1 MLELFRPENFLVL
14 IVVIASIAAL
24 ITLVQLFKGVKEEFD
39 KNKDPNVR
47 AERKL
52 WREEI
57 EKMRYLRH

>member
-24 ITLVQLFKGVKEEFD
+24 FTIVQLFRGIKEEFD
-39 KNKDPNVR
+39 KNKDPDVR

-52 WREEI
+52 WREEM